1 MAKKRKNRT
10 VATYTRL
17 HQADFDELNRA
28 AAEELT
34 TRSTMI
40 ARVIREWVKRRHEG
54 GGSRK

>member
-17 HQADFDELNRA
+17 HQADFDELNRIA
-28 AAEELT
+28 EEELT

-40 ARVIREWVKRRHEG
+40 ARVIRDWLKRRQS